1 MSGGYLQETGTP
13 EQFADVNVVNY
24 LPMSAE
30 TIQKIK
36 EAALKDPVLQRVKTT
51 ILRGWPDTK
60 RDVRTEEKPYFTF
73 RDELTVESNI
83 IYKGQRLVVPATLR
97 DEIKKKLHAS
107 HMGVESTLRRAR
119 ECVFWPQMNSELKDY
134 ITACEICQAHS
145 DRQQKETLK
154 PHPMTSQPWERVGAD
169 FMECKEK
176 TFLVIV
182 DYYSGFFEVDQLR
195 STTSAAV
202 IRKMKAHFARYGSP
216 SVLVS
221 DNGPQFSSEEFA
233 KFTREWD
240 FEHVTSSP
248 GHAQSNGMAEAAV
261 KTAKKILRRAMM
273 DGSDPYPALLEYRNT
288 PRQGLN
294 ASPVQL
300 LMGKRTRSTLPTTTM
315 LLRYVHGS
323 STASVRNNF

>member
-1 MSGGYLQETGTP
+1 MLLLTQRYDITIEYRPGKELVLADTMSRAYLQETGTP

-36 EAALKDPVLQRVKTT
+36 EATLKDPVLQRVKTT

-97 DEIKKKLHAS
+97 DEIKKKLHTS
-107 HMGVESTLRRAR
+107 HMGVEGKLRRAR

-154 PHPMTSQPWERVGAD
+154 PHPMTSQPWERVGAGI
-169 FMECKEK
+169 MECKEK

-195 STTSAAV
+195 STTSD
-202 IRKMKAHFARYGSP
+202 YQE
-216 SVLVS
+216 
-221 DNGPQFSSEEFA
+221 NE
-233 KFTREWD
+233 
-240 FEHVTSSP
+240 
-248 GHAQSNGMAEAAV
+248 
-261 KTAKKILRRAMM
+261 
-273 DGSDPYPALLEYRNT
+273 
-288 PRQGLN
+288 
-294 ASPVQL
+294 
-300 LMGKRTRSTLPTTTM
+300 
-315 LLRYVHGS
+315 
-323 STASVRNNF
+323 